1 MFLYRFLQSWPVLKN
16 AVPAGLTHEHVV
28 HITPAPILAWLERL
42 DNWVLRLVKMFGC
55 MLVLRRIAAAHVPAL
70 EAKTQVHPA
79 VTHFQTLL
87 AAFAARLHFVNLI

>member
-1 MFLYRFLQSWPVLKN
+1 
-16 AVPAGLTHEHVV
+16 
-28 HITPAPILAWLERL
+28 
-42 DNWVLRLVKMFGC
+42 

-70 EAKTQVHPA
+70 QAKTQVHPA